1 MVFTFNSLANHMAI
15 STEEWQKLRDQFDNR
30 YWMDSAALHTKHNML
45 DVKFLIAPTYRT
57 GQPVSGKTKGP
68 KPVANRY
75 SVLIRCSNINTV
87 IKDYEAFRRAR
98 ETEKKNLIWQI
109 LNTCPVKL
117 FSDDPSFLYQG
128 MWVDCENYGVAL
140 FKLDPVI
147 AAKDKGIW
155 RRRHNAP
162 SFRVTK
168 HIGQIAIA
176 SSRSQDTVA
185 RAIAIYL
192 DNHPERYVESINDLE
207 LEDQSK
213 IRLLE
218 NIELME
224 RQVSKLRLTEQKLG
238 ELLTQLDLDVNTE
251 IDQDL
256 ADRLKKA
263 VGVNKVQNIIKNKS
277 GLLNKAQASFGSESV
292 VRQHLEI
299 LGFPKFY
306 ENFRDSFGTEGE
318 TYWLTA
324 CFLLSLAAE
333 NEGNFRDKLTEL
345 YNYVETTTI
354 DKSINLSDVISRYG
368 SIVRKYFDSHS
379 SMLPSD
385 FKMDGGVVYSIIR
398 RAYNISGTG
407 ETTLN
412 RKVVGKGE
420 FLLAMLFG
428 GRKEAGTT
436 GIVLANG
443 LRIKIKSGVGR
454 LDSARVKAAV
464 LTDKNLQDC
473 ELEAIRKVLNP
484 NATKD
489 DLYLIS
495 DREAEKAKQE
505 YQTEVQK
512 AEARGEEPPTNT
524 DDLEG
529 VTDDV
534 EFGLLEE
541 AVAKA
546 GTRIQSG
553 VLDFGQRS
561 FEKNWCAVNEI
572 LTDEGVG
579 YKEREDFFRE
589 YIQLCYKIRW
599 SDVVDIATNY
609 FRARID
615 NLAAGAASLS
625 KSNAPKT
632 AKEMMAVVADLDFAA
647 YATVNYLEEH
657 QTGDNHDSILFTKN
671 DSDVNIKLLAIS
683 VAGLTGA
690 GADFDINRSRVINH
704 VRKNNLKVHK
714 FGRDSMSSNI
724 GLEIK

>member
-1 MVFTFNSLANHMAI
+1 MAI

-30 YWMDSAALHTKHNML
+30 YWMDSAAVHTKHNML

-75 SVLIRCSNINTV
+75 SVLIRCSSINTV
-87 IKDYEAFRRAR
+87 IKDYEAFKRAR
-98 ETEKKNLIWQI
+98 ETEKKNIIWQI

-117 FSDDPSFLYQG
+117 FSDDPSYLYQG

-168 HIGQIAIA
+168 HIGQIANA
-176 SSRSQDTVA
+176 SLRSQDTVA

-192 DNHPERYVESINDLE
+192 DNHPERYVESFNDTE
-207 LEDQSK
+207 FEDKSK

-218 NIELME
+218 NIEMME
-224 RQVSKLRLTEQKLG
+224 KQVSKSRLAEQKLG
-238 ELLTQLDLDVNTE
+238 ELLNQLDMDINTE
-251 IDQDL
+251 IDDDL

-263 VGVNKVQNIIKNKS
+263 VGVNRVQNIIKNKN
-277 GLLNKAQASFGSESV
+277 GLLNKAQAFFGSEGA
-292 VRQHLEI
+292 VRQSLEI

-306 ENFRDSFGTEGE
+306 ENFRDNFGTEGE

-324 CFLLSLAAE
+324 CFLLALAAE

-345 YNYVETTTI
+345 YNYVEKTTI
-354 DKSINLSDVISRYG
+354 DKSINLSDVIARYG

-385 FKMDGGVVYSIIR
+385 FKMDGSIVYSIIR

-407 ETTLN
+407 EIALN

-436 GIVLANG
+436 GITLANG
-443 LRIKIKSGVGR
+443 LRVKIKSGVGR
-454 LDSARVKAAV
+454 LDSARIKAAV
-464 LTDKNLQDC
+464 LTDQNLKDC

-484 NATKD
+484 SATKN
-489 DLYLIS
+489 DLYLIN

-505 YQTEVQK
+505 YQAEVQK
-512 AEARGEEPPTNT
+512 AEAKGEEPPTNT

-529 VTDDV
+529 DTDGV
-534 EFGLLEE
+534 EFMFE
-541 AVAKA
+541 AKAKA
-546 GTRIQSG
+546 GSRISSG

-572 LTDEGVG
+572 LIDEGVG
-579 YKEREDFFRE
+579 YREREDFFRE

-599 SDVVDIATNY
+599 SDVIDTATNY

-615 NLAAGAASLS
+615 NLAAGAASIS
-625 KSNAPKT
+625 KSNASKN
-632 AKEMMAVVADLDFAA
+632 AKEMMAVVADIDFAA
-647 YATVNYLEEH
+647 YATVNYLEDH

-671 DSDVNIKLLAIS
+671 DNDVNIKLLAIS
-683 VAGLTGA
+683 VAGLAGA
-690 GADFDINRSRVINH
+690 GADFDINKSRVVNH
-704 VRKNNLKVHK
+704 VRKDNLKVHK
-714 FGRDSMSSNI
+714 FGRDSMSSNV